1 MLSVTQRRFESLAL
15 RTTKLTKSFTKGERL
30 TFFALVAALLVSVG
44 MLSVGGGS
52 NVAAADGGV
61 YIEGVVGRPN
71 SINPLFASTNNV
83 DLDLTRLI
91 YTGLTRIGPGREVLP
106 ALAERWDITDG
117 GRTYI
122 FHLRPNVTWHDGE
135 KLTADDV
142 VFTVNVLQNND
153 YTGVLKSSFAK
164 IAVEKLDET
173 TVKFTLP
180 AASAFFL
187 TDVAVGVIPRHLF
200 KDIPVKEMLASS
212 RNPKMIIGT
221 GMYQFDHASGDEE
234 ITLRKNKDFYDTKPH
249 IDALV
254 FYFFDNTRSLLTAL
268 KNHTVGAAGVPAG
281 DLDDGLFGGTSYSY
295 TLPQYKGIYFNQL
308 GNNNA
313 VKSKAVRQ
321 ALAYAL
327 NKAEIVKEVEGT
339 ESVLVD
345 SPILPG
351 FWGHKP
357 DIKKYDYSLTA
368 AAEALRRD
376 GWKDID
382 QDGFVEKDNT
392 RLSFKVSLRD
402 DEAGIKLGEILKTQ
416 WKLIGAEVTVETK
429 GIATLI
435 KDVIRPR
442 NYDVLVFGQDLGT
455 NPDPYVYWHSSQIKD
470 PGLALAVQV
479 DKDIDNNLEAA
490 RIAPDLGRTIEAY
503 HKFQNA
509 FADLVPAILLYQPK
523 YTYIV
528 DSKVKG
534 ITDKI
539 NLSTLSDR
547 FANIEQWYIKTKRS

>member
-1 MLSVTQRRFESLAL
+1 MQRRFEALAVRVQIL
-15 RTTKLTKSFTKGERL
+15 FKSFTRGERL
-30 TFFALVAALLVSVG
+30 TLFGLAVVLLASISMVSAG
-44 MLSVGGGS
+44 
-52 NVAAADGGV
+52 NVTNAVAADGGV

-91 YTGLTRIGPGREVLP
+91 YNGLTRIGVGREVLP
-106 ALAERWDITDG
+106 ALAESWDITDG

-122 FHLRPNVTWHDGE
+122 FHLRPDVTWHDGE
-135 KLTADDV
+135 KVTADDV
-142 VFTVNVLQNND
+142 VFTINVLQNND
-153 YTGVLKSSFAK
+153 YAGVLKSSFAR
-164 IAVEKLDET
+164 INVEKLDERV
-173 TVKFTLP
+173 VKFTLP
-180 AASAFFL
+180 AASSFFL
-187 TDVAVGVIPRHLF
+187 TDMAVGLIPRHIF
-200 KDIPVKEMLASS
+200 KDIPVKEMLAAS
-212 RNPKMIIGT
+212 RNSKMIVGT
-221 GMYQFDHASGDEE
+221 GPFLFDHASGEEE
-234 ITLRKNKDFYDTKPH
+234 ITLKKYKNFYGTKPH
-249 IDALV
+249 IETLV

-281 DLDDGLFGGTSYSY
+281 DLEEGLFGGTGYSY

-321 ALAYAL
+321 ALAYAI
-327 NKAEIVKEVEGT
+327 NKAEIVKQVEGE

-357 DIKKYDYSLTA
+357 DIKKYDYNIAA
-368 AAEALRRD
+368 AAEALKKD
-376 GWKDID
+376 GWNDVDK
-382 QDGFVEKDNT
+382 DGFLEKDNT
-392 RLSFKVSLRD
+392 RLSFKISIRD

-416 WKLIGAEVTVETK
+416 WRLLGAEVTVETK
-429 GIATLI
+429 NISALI

-490 RIAPDLGRTIEAY
+490 RTAPDLGRTIESY

-547 FANIEQWYIKTKRS
+547 FANIEQWYIKTKKQ